1 MNPKV
6 RVGEL
11 WQTPAWIGPCAALLC
26 PASKKTGKPGHCRC
40 SQCIVD
46 AAQDRIVVFLTCI
59 PGLGQIAAEG
69 HRKDQAFRDPHFFF
83 FKAAVVLKIFCKQF
97 ERLRAG
103 ATVLTVAAKLNRQ
116 LSRGL

>member
-1 MNPKV
+1 MENFGKLLPGLDPV
-6 RVGEL
+6 LR
-11 WQTPAWIGPCAALLC
+11 CSALLR
-26 PASKKTGKPGHCRC
+26 KKPGKPGHCRC

-83 FKAAVVLKIFCKQF
+83 KATVVLKIFCKQF